1 MEESAYH
8 APYDYLFGCMDNY
21 KQSYQTSDDKFIPLR
36 EVRKEQKNQEKQEA
50 IQDRLARVRFWLYS
64 AIGLLSDEHI
74 ELSYDESASLTPL
87 SESALQWFH
96 GNKVAVQEPVEV
108 SNYLLRYPD
117 FLADFYVFDNPQ
129 EIEDFLLANSD
140 LADVL
145 LSGVP
150 YIIQS
155 FGDVLKHLEYY
166 RDLDERTGELV
177 IIIQSRFE
185 TEENMQRQ
193 NKLITE
199 WFAKLPRRIRG
210 KLSIE
215 IEPISAG
222 AHDTP
227 HWTAQI

>member
-1 MEESAYH
+1 MGASAEYSTQ
-8 APYDYLFGCMDNY
+8 YDPLANVDNY

-36 EVRKEQKNQEKQEA
+36 EVRKEQKNQEKQET
-50 IQDRLARVRFWLYS
+50 IQDTLARVRFWLYS
-64 AIGLLSDEHI
+64 AIGLLSDEGT

-87 SESALQWFH
+87 IESGLQWFQ
-96 GNKVAVQEPVEV
+96 GNKVAVQKLIEV
-108 SNYLLRYPD
+108 STYLLRYPD
-117 FLADFYVFDNPQ
+117 FLADSYVFDNPQ
-129 EIEDFLLANSD
+129 EIEDFLLANND
-140 LADVL
+140 LAEVL

-155 FGDVLKHLEYY
+155 FGDVLKRLEYY
-166 RDLDERTGELV
+166 RDLDERTGKLV

-193 NKLITE
+193 NNLITE
-199 WFAKLPRRIRG
+199 WFAKLPGGIRK

-215 IEPISAG
+215 TEPISVWS
-222 AHDTP
+222 HDTP